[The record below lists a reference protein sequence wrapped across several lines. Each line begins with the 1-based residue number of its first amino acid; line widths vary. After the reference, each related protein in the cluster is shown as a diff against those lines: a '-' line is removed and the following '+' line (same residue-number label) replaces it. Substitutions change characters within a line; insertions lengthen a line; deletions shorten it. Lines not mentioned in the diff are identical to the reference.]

1 MKLAYALSFALLL
14 ASSPAFAHSVWL
26 QPNKDGKLVI
36 ENGDAGE
43 PSDPYD
49 PARITKSW
57 GVDKDGKPAPVVIER
72 AEKSATLNPHPTAAI
87 TAALFDNQYW
97 AKGQDGKW
105 SNGPKGTVANPTIAG
120 PSYKYPK
127 AILQQTAGYAAPLGL
142 GLEIVPLNDPFALK
156 PGDKLTVQ
164 VLLQGK
170 PLAGADVVED
180 LYIHHDAKP
189 KKVKTDAEGKAVLTI
204 AKRPHAG
211 IEVSHFA
218 KQEGSS
224 VEGTFYNASLTFAVK
239 Q

>member
-26 QPNKDGKLVI
+26 EPNKEGKLVI
-36 ENGDAGE
+36 ENGDAGQ

-49 PARITKSW
+49 PARITKAYA
-57 GVDKDGKPAPVVIER
+57 VDKDGKAMEAHVVPAD
-72 AEKSATLNPHPTAAI
+72 KSASVHAAPTAAI
-87 TAALFDNQYW
+87 VAALFDNKYW

-105 SNGPKGTVANPTIAG
+105 NNGPKGTVTNPTIAG

-127 AILQQTAGYAAPLGL
+127 AILLQTAGYAKPLGL
-142 GLEIVPLNDPFALK
+142 DLEIVPLNDPFSLK

-204 AKRPHAG
+204 AKRPRAG
-211 IEVSHFA
+211 IEVSYFA
-218 KQEGSS
+218 KQDGSA
-224 VEGTFYNASLTFAVK
+224 VEGTFYNASLGFPVK

>member
-1 MKLAYALSFALLL
+1 MKLAYALSFALLI
-14 ASSPAFAHSVWL
+14 ASAPAFAHSVWL
-26 QPNKDGKLVI
+26 QPDKEGKLVI

-49 PARITKSW
+49 PERITQSW
-57 GVDKDGKPAPVVIER
+57 AVDKDGKPAPVAVER
-72 AEKSATLNPHPTAAI
+72 AEKSAALKPHPTVAI
-87 TAALFDNQYW
+87 TAALFDNKYW
-97 AKGQDGKW
+97 AKGPDGKW
-105 SNGPKGTVANPTIAG
+105 NNGPKGTVANPTIAG

-127 AILQQTAGYAAPLGL
+127 AILLQTAGYAKPLGL
-142 GLEIVPLNDPFALK
+142 GLEIVPLSDPFTLK

-189 KKVKTDAEGKAVLTI
+189 KKVKTDAEGKAVLVV
-204 AKRPHAG
+204 AKRPQAG

-224 VEGTFYNASLTFAVK
+224 VEGTFYNASLVFPVK